1 KDFSAPV
8 EMTGWKDFSA
18 PVEMTGWK
26 DFSAPVEMTGWK
38 DFPTYWQVGLL
49 FAMTEMMLYYS
60 II

>member
-1 KDFSAPV
+1 
-8 EMTGWKDFSA
+8 MTGWKDFSA